1 MGPGNQ
7 RWGQFLFLVL
17 LISSFFYFILQADV
31 EEDFVVDLQDEQV
44 PISKSFDQ
52 NFFKTFD
59 QINKLSIHPKKT
71 NFLQPQGLAPIF
83 T

>member
-44 PISKSFDQ
+44 PISES
-52 NFFKTFD
+52 FD

-83 T
+83 N

>member
-7 RWGQFLFLVL
+7 RWGQFIFLVL

-44 PISKSFDQ
+44 PISEGFDAIEGS
-52 NFFKTFD
+52 D
-59 QINKLSIHPKKT
+59 AIDKLSIHPKKP
-71 NFLQPQGLAPIF
+71 NLLQPQGLAQILN
-83 T
+83 

>member
-31 EEDFVVDLQDEQV
+31 EEDLVVDLQDEQV
-44 PISKSFDQ
+44 SISENFGQIKKS
-52 NFFKTFD
+52 
-59 QINKLSIHPKKT
+59 ILPKKT
-71 NFLQPQGLAPIF
+71 NLLQPQGLAPILN
-83 T
+83 

>member
-7 RWGQFLFLVL
+7 RWGQFIFLVL

-44 PISKSFDQ
+44 PKSEGFDAI
-52 NFFKTFD
+52 D
-59 QINKLSIHPKKT
+59 KLSIHPKKT
-71 NFLQPQGLAPIF
+71 NLLQPQGLAPILN
-83 T
+83 

>member
-44 PISKSFDQ
+44 PISESFDQ
-52 NFFKTFD
+52 ID
-59 QINKLSIHPKKT
+59 KLSIHPKKT
-71 NFLQPQGLAPIF
+71 NFSQPKGLAPIF
-83 T
+83 NLIL